1 MLFPHNTFFVFT
13 YCLEKTELMQIL
25 DAIISLIKEIA
36 DLFESDIEAILKK
49 KHQRQQKIQQAN
61 KHRGNS

>member
-1 MLFPHNTFFVFT
+1 
-13 YCLEKTELMQIL
+13 MQIL